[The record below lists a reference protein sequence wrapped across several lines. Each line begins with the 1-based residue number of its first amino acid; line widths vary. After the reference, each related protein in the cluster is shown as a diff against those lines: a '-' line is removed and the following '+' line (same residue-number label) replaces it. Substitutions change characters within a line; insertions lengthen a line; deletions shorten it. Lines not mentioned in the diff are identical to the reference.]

1 MTISI
6 EQIRAA
12 RAMKDWGQVELAAR
26 AGLTQVTVANIESNR
41 SRGSKES
48 LQAIRTALENA
59 GVEFLEDGVRLTK
72 NSIMTI
78 KGKDSYVRLLDD
90 VHFTLLNQEGSKEV
104 LFFGSDERRSSQEVN
119 NTLRKMRAQG
129 IKFRSLV
136 PNGNNFLLGPLDE
149 YRELP
154 KGFQQNDVTVIY
166 PEKVGFIVEV
176 KPNYEVLLVRNFYVN
191 KDHRQLFEYFWSLGT
206 RPKKTTATESY
217 D

>member
-1 MTISI
+1 MTITI

-12 RAMKDWGQVELAAR
+12 RAMKDWGQVELAER

-48 LQAIRTALENA
+48 LQAIQTALENA
-59 GVEFLEDGVRLTK
+59 GIEFLEDGVRLTK

-78 KGKDSYVRLLDD
+78 KGKDSYVKLLGD
-90 VHFTLLNQEGSKEV
+90 VLFTLLKHDGPKEV
-104 LFFGSDERRSSQEVN
+104 LFFGSDERRSSEEVN
-119 NTLRKMRAQG
+119 NTLRKLRANN
-129 IKFRSLV
+129 IAFRSLV
-136 PNGNNFLLGPLDE
+136 PNGSNYFLGPLDE

-154 KGFQQNDVTVIY
+154 NGYRQTDVTVIY

-176 KPNYEVLLVRNFYVN
+176 KPNYEVLLIRNLYVSV
-191 KDHRQLFEYFWSLGT
+191 DHRQTFDYFWNAGT
-206 RPKKTTATESY
+206 RPKSNTAKESY